1 MSQPKIDYPKIKVL
15 VIDDQQFIR
24 SIIVRFLRYMGVA
37 QIAEAKDGETAL
49 RSCKEFAPD
58 IAFCDI
64 DMTPMNGLTFLK
76 ELRRSTDIPRA
87 RTLPVIMLTSHN
99 ESNVVMEARAS
110 GIDAFL
116 VKPVSQKAV
125 TDRFDWVVAKHY
137 KEFVKP

>member
-1 MSQPKIDYPKIKVL
+1 MALPKIDYPKIKVL

-24 SIIVRFLRYMGVA
+24 SIIVRFLRYMGIEH
-37 QIAEAKDGETAL
+37 IAEAKDGESAL
-49 RSCKEFAPD
+49 LSCKEFSPD
-58 IAFCDI
+58 IVFCDI
-64 DMTPMNGLTFLK
+64 DMAPMNGLTFLK
-76 ELRRSTDIPRA
+76 ELRRSPDIARA
-87 RTLPVIMLTSHN
+87 QTLPVIMLTSHN

-137 KEFVKP
+137 KEFVKG